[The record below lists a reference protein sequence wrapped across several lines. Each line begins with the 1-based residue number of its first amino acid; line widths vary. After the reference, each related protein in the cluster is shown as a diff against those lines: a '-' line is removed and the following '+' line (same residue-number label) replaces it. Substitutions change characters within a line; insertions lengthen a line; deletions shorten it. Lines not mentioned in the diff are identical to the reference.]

1 MKLPMFQRRRVLAS
15 LTVPAVAL
23 LAAGLVGCASGP
35 SPAKDREVLLQR
47 AQEFWKS
54 VQDNDAVT
62 SWKYEELSKKP
73 GWTLQAYLKREGILY
88 QAVQVLEVRSL
99 EGDRAV
105 VDVKVT
111 YSIPVLR
118 MMDQEVVLKDE
129 WVRVDGLWYH
139 AERKG
144 VL

>member
-1 MKLPMFQRRRVLAS
+1 MKLPMLQRRSMLGRLAVPLVAA
-15 LTVPAVAL
+15 LTVG
-23 LAAGLVGCASGP
+23 LAGCASTP
-35 SPAKDREVLLQR
+35 SPAQDREVLLQR
-47 AQEFWKS
+47 AAAFWKT
-54 VQDNDAVT
+54 VEANDPVA
-62 SWKYEELSKKP
+62 SWGYEELSKKP

-88 QAVQVLEVRSL
+88 QAAQVLEVRSL

-129 WVRVDGLWYH
+129 WVRLDGLWYH
-139 AERKG
+139 ADRKS
-144 VL
+144 LL

>member
-1 MKLPMFQRRRVLAS
+1 MKLPMFQRRRVLSYLAA
-15 LTVPAVAL
+15 PAIAV

-54 VQDNDAVT
+54 VQDNDPVT

-88 QAVQVLEVRSL
+88 QAVRVLEVRSL

-111 YSIPVLR
+111 YSIPLIR

-144 VL
+144 IL

>member
-1 MKLPMFQRRRVLAS
+1 MKLPMFQRRRLLSYLAA
-15 LTVPAVAL
+15 PAVAV

-35 SPAKDREVLLQR
+35 SPTSDREVVLQR

-88 QAVQVLEVRSL
+88 EAVQVQDVLSL
-99 EGDRAV
+99 DGDRAV
-105 VDVKVT
+105 VNVKVT
-111 YSIPVLR
+111 YSVPLLR
-118 MMDQEVVLKDE
+118 MNSQEVVLKDE
-129 WVRVDGLWYH
+129 WVRLDGVWYH
-139 AERKG
+139 ADRKSI
-144 VL
+144 L

>member
-1 MKLPMFQRRRVLAS
+1 MKLPMFQRRRVLSYLAA
-15 LTVPAVAL
+15 PAIAV

-88 QAVQVLEVRSL
+88 EAVQVQDVLSL

-105 VDVKVT
+105 VNVKLT
-111 YSIPVLR
+111 YSVPLLR
-118 MMDQEVVLKDE
+118 MNSQEAVLKDE
-129 WVRVDGLWYH
+129 WVRLDGVWYH
-139 AERKG
+139 ADRKSI
-144 VL
+144 L

>member
-1 MKLPMFQRRRVLAS
+1 MKLPMFQRRRVLSYLAA
-15 LTVPAVAL
+15 PAIAA

-54 VQDNDAVT
+54 VQDNDPVT

-88 QAVQVLEVRSL
+88 EAVQVQDVLSL
-99 EGDRAV
+99 DGDRAV
-105 VDVKVT
+105 VNVKVT
-111 YSIPVLR
+111 YSVPLLR
-118 MMDQEVVLKDE
+118 MNSQEVVLKDE
-129 WVRVDGLWYH
+129 WVRLDGVWYH
-139 AERKG
+139 ADRKSI
-144 VL
+144 L

>member
-1 MKLPMFQRRRVLAS
+1 MKLSMFQRRRLLGYLAA
-15 LTVPAVAL
+15 PAVAV
-23 LAAGLVGCASGP
+23 LAAGLVGCASGS
-35 SPAKDREVLLQR
+35 SPASDRQALLQR
-47 AQEFWKS
+47 ATAFWKS
-54 VQDNDAVT
+54 VQDNDPVT
-62 SWKYEELSKKP
+62 SWNYEELSKKP

-99 EGDRAV
+99 EGDKAV

-139 AERKG
+139 AERRG
-144 VL
+144 IL

>member
-1 MKLPMFQRRRVLAS
+1 MKLPMFQRRRMISYLA
-15 LTVPAVAL
+15 VPAVAV

-35 SPAKDREVLLQR
+35 SPASDRKALLQR
-47 AQEFWKS
+47 ATAFWKS
-54 VQDNDAVT
+54 VQDNDPVT
-62 SWKYEELSKKP
+62 SWNYEELSKKP

-99 EGDRAV
+99 EGDKAV
-105 VDVKVT
+105 VDVKVK
-111 YSIPVLR
+111 YSIPLLR

-139 AERKG
+139 AERRG
-144 VL
+144 IL

>member
-1 MKLPMFQRRRVLAS
+1 MKLPMFQRRRMLS
-15 LTVPAVAL
+15 YLTAPAVAV

-35 SPAKDREVLLQR
+35 SPTSDREVVLQR

-88 QAVQVLEVRSL
+88 EAVQVQDVLSL
-99 EGDRAV
+99 DGDRAV
-105 VDVKVT
+105 VNVKVT
-111 YSIPVLR
+111 YSVPLLR
-118 MMDQEVVLKDE
+118 MNSQEVVLKDE
-129 WVRVDGLWYH
+129 WVRLDGVWYH
-139 AERKG
+139 ADRKSI
-144 VL
+144 L

>member
-1 MKLPMFQRRRVLAS
+1 MKLPMFQRRRLLGYLAA
-15 LTVPAVAL
+15 PAVTV
-23 LAAGLVGCASGP
+23 LAAGLVGCASGS
-35 SPAKDREVLLQR
+35 SPASDRQALLQR
-47 AQEFWKS
+47 ATAFWKS
-54 VQDNDAVT
+54 VQDNDPVT
-62 SWKYEELSKKP
+62 SWNYEELSKKP

-99 EGDRAV
+99 EGDKAV

-139 AERKG
+139 AERRG
-144 VL
+144 IL

>member
-1 MKLPMFQRRRVLAS
+1 MKLPTFQRRRLLGYLAA
-15 LTVPAVAL
+15 PAVAV
-23 LAAGLVGCASGP
+23 LAAGLVGCASGS
-35 SPAKDREVLLQR
+35 SPASDRQALLQR
-47 AQEFWKS
+47 ATAFWKS
-54 VQDNDAVT
+54 VQDNDPVT
-62 SWKYEELSKKP
+62 SWNYEELSKKP

-99 EGDRAV
+99 EGDKAV

-139 AERKG
+139 AERRG
-144 VL
+144 IL

>member
-1 MKLPMFQRRRVLAS
+1 MKLPMFQRRRVLSCLAA
-15 LTVPAVAL
+15 PAVAA

-54 VQDNDAVT
+54 VQDNDPVT

-88 QAVQVLEVRSL
+88 QAVRVLEVRSL

-111 YSIPVLR
+111 YSIPLIR

-144 VL
+144 IL

>member
-1 MKLPMFQRRRVLAS
+1 M
-15 LTVPAVAL
+15 
-23 LAAGLVGCASGP
+23 
-35 SPAKDREVLLQR
+35 
-47 AQEFWKS
+47 
-54 VQDNDAVT
+54 
-62 SWKYEELSKKP
+62 
-73 GWTLQAYLKREGILY
+73 
-88 QAVQVLEVRSL
+88 LEVRSL

-111 YSIPVLR
+111 YSIPLIR

-144 VL
+144 IL